1 MFTLCKTY
9 AETQNKN
16 KCIHNNSERS
26 FIGTWTTDEVNKA
39 IDKGYKILK
48 VYETWHFDKTSD
60 NLFKGYIRR
69 FIKIK
74 HGASLQ
80 KGRTRPLLALCW
92 LPNGSV

>member
-1 MFTLCKTY
+1 MCCVCLGRKVGLAQNPFYHTTFTLCKTY

-69 FIKIK
+69 FRKI
-74 HGASLQ
+74 
-80 KGRTRPLLALCW
+80 
-92 LPNGSV
+92 